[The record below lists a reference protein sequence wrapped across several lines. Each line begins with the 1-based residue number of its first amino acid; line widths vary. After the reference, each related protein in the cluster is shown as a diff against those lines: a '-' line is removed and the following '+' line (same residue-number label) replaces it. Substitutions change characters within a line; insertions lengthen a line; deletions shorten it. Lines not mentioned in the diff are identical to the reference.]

1 MRGVGWGGVTRVRA
15 CVGAGPC
22 STRRTPRG
30 GRGKQPAA
38 GSRQPPLAPPPRPR
52 PPLGA
57 HTPAPPRR
65 PPRAAGQ
72 RNQAERRVPRAS
84 ARVPPHT
91 HRAAASSSLPPRGR
105 RTLYFCLS
113 VVRLERDLVL
123 FFGCGVA
130 SGARVGAKG
139 RDCQPGRGAAARGAA
154 ARGVG
159 ARQREGALARQ
170 AGLAA
175 GAANAHHGCARGA
188 RTPARLRPAP
198 ERVHAVAPPRAAAP
212 PQRPAA
218 RPLPPRAP
226 PGGTH
231 RYARRAARSTP
242 SPAAMGAGSHAAAH
256 TQQRGVPA
264 PTRRRRGG
272 RPRGRAGRHTHCASH
287 LVRKSRCTPR
297 GKEKA

>member
-52 PPLGA
+52 PLLGA

-91 HRAAASSSLPPRGR
+91 HTAAASSSLPPRGR

-123 FFGCGVA
+123 FFGCGVV

-226 PGGTH
+226 PGRH
-231 RYARRAARSTP
+231 PQVRAARRSEHPLAGGDGRREPRSRTHTAEGRTGP
-242 SPAAMGAGSHAAAH
+242 HTEAARWAAAGAGGQAH
-256 TQQRGVPA
+256 TVR
-264 PTRRRRGG
+264 
-272 RPRGRAGRHTHCASH
+272 C
-287 LVRKSRCTPR
+287 LV
-297 GKEKA
+297 